1 MNKHVEQYLNYFL
14 GLPVSPNYAVM
25 VTGQWGAGKTQLV
38 RNVCEAFDGADLK
51 VYYISLYGL
60 SSTKQ
65 IDDLVFACLH
75 PVLSNKK
82 IKAGAKVLMSA
93 LKLTTSLNLDMN
105 AGGNKETTASASV
118 PQIDLSAFI
127 SDDEKKSK
135 SVFIFDDFER
145 CSMAPKEVLG
155 YINYYVEHL
164 GAKVLIISNP
174 EKFEGDVGDA
184 GDVFFKLKEKVIG
197 QELHVIADFDGAFDT
212 FVLELLS
219 DEECKESI
227 ATDKDN
233 IKRIFNEAGYNNL
246 RALRNSLLQFS
257 RFYKVL
263 PGKAKSHTQFISEL
277 IEDFFPLS
285 FEYLNGA
292 DLRLLEYRSLIGD
305 NADFT
310 KQFNKYENFE
320 ILKVVTH
327 HSDLWKNFFIQGF
340 LDNDLLKAY
349 IESNHLFET
358 DTTADWIKLWNW
370 RYLTSDSFLAIL
382 SSIQSKLDNKQII
395 EAGEI
400 LHIFGSQMLVV
411 SLGFEFKSINQIYQE
426 GRSYIDSIRKEIT
439 FNVFAEDSLGMRS
452 YGGFGYPE
460 DLKELQE
467 LFNYSKNLKK
477 ELTEESYP
485 EQAAQFLTKLKEN
498 NTNGLCELFDY
509 SGLFAKF
516 PVFKYIKSEDVM
528 DVLAGYQTTES
539 WRNFIRYLGERKE
552 KLTAYKC
559 DINDEMSFYRELK
572 DFLDDYVS
580 KTNKTLITSIGA
592 KLLLNKLNAIIDL
605 TETAV

>member
-38 RNVCEAFDGADLK
+38 RKVCEAFDSADLK

-559 DINDEMSFYRELK
+559 DINDEMSFYRELN
-572 DFLDDYVS
+572 VVA
-580 KTNKTLITSIGA
+580 TT
-592 KLLLNKLNAIIDL
+592 
-605 TETAV
+605 

>member
-38 RNVCEAFDGADLK
+38 RKVCEAFDSADLK

-145 CSMAPKEVLG
+145 CLMAPKETLG

>member
-93 LKLTTSLNLDMN
+93 LKLTTSLNLDIN

-145 CSMAPKEVLG
+145 CLMAPKETLG

-174 EKFEGDVGDA
+174 EKIEGEAGAGDA
-184 GDVFFKLKEKVIG
+184 FFKLKEKVIG
-197 QELHVIADFDGAFDT
+197 QELHVIADFDSAFDT

-219 DEECKESI
+219 NDECKQSVT
-227 ATDKDN
+227 ANKDN

-257 RFYKVL
+257 RFYKGL
-263 PGKAKSHTQFISEL
+263 PDKAKSHTQFIFEV
-277 IEDFFPLS
+277 IGDFFPLS
-285 FEYLNGA
+285 FEYLNGT

-310 KQFNKYENFE
+310 NRFNKYENFE
-320 ILKVVTH
+320 IFKVVTH
-327 HSDLWKNFFIQGF
+327 HSDLWKNFFIKGF
-340 LDNDLLKAY
+340 LDDDLLGAY

-358 DTTADWIKLWNW
+358 DTTPDWIKLWNW

-382 SSIQSKLDNKQII
+382 SSIQRKLDNKQII

-400 LHIFGSQMLVV
+400 LHIFGSQMFVV
-411 SLGFEFKSINQIYQE
+411 SLGFEYKNINEIYQE
-426 GRSYIDSIRKEIT
+426 GKNYIDSIRQEIT
-439 FNVFAEDSLGMRS
+439 FNIFAEDHVGMRG

-460 DLKELQE
+460 GLKELRE

-477 ELTEESYP
+477 ELMEESYP
-485 EQAAQFLTKLKEN
+485 AQAAQFLAKLQKD
-498 NTNGLCELFDY
+498 NTNGLHELFDY
-509 SGLFAKF
+509 SGSFAKF
-516 PVFKYIKSEDVM
+516 PVFKYIKSQDVM

-539 WRNFIRYLGERKE
+539 WYNFTRCLGERKE
-552 KLTAYKC
+552 KLAAYNC
-559 DINDEMSFYRELK
+559 DINNEMSFYRELK
-572 DFLDDYVS
+572 GFLDDYVS

-605 TETAV
+605 AETAV

>member
-38 RNVCEAFDGADLK
+38 RKVCEAFDGADLK

-93 LKLTTSLNLDMN
+93 LKLTTSLNLDIN

-145 CSMAPKEVLG
+145 CLMAPKETLG

-263 PGKAKSHTQFISEL
+263 PEKAKSHTQFISEL

-327 HSDLWKNFFIQGF
+327 HSDLWKNLFIKGF

-382 SSIQSKLDNKQII
+382 SSIQRKLDNKQII

-411 SLGFEFKSINQIYQE
+411 SLGFEFKSINQMVIPPKRAASKSRINTSPAFSA
-426 GRSYIDSIRKEIT
+426 GRVSLLKPSYA
-439 FNVFAEDSLGMRS
+439 FALE
-452 YGGFGYPE
+452 
-460 DLKELQE
+460 
-467 LFNYSKNLKK
+467 
-477 ELTEESYP
+477 
-485 EQAAQFLTKLKEN
+485 
-498 NTNGLCELFDY
+498 
-509 SGLFAKF
+509 
-516 PVFKYIKSEDVM
+516 
-528 DVLAGYQTTES
+528 
-539 WRNFIRYLGERKE
+539 
-552 KLTAYKC
+552 
-559 DINDEMSFYRELK
+559 
-572 DFLDDYVS
+572 
-580 KTNKTLITSIGA
+580 
-592 KLLLNKLNAIIDL
+592 
-605 TETAV
+605 